1 MGGAMLGKENDRVVC
16 LLVTELAKQIDD
28 HLRSRLHGLG
38 LTPSQAMALR
48 ELGSPLTM
56 RELAGRMSCEAS
68 NVTFVVDRLEAA
80 GLVERTAHP
89 DDRRVKRVRLT
100 GDGRN
105 LRTRLMR
112 QLTKDSPLGG
122 LDVQDRLQ
130 LQGLLAK
137 AVRT

>member
-1 MGGAMLGKENDRVVC
+1 MLGKENDRVVC

>member
-1 MGGAMLGKENDRVVC
+1 LVLFVAKGTDREVC

-28 HLRSRLHGLG
+28 HLRSHLHGFG

-48 ELGSPLTM
+48 ELRSPLTM

-68 NVTFVVDRLEAA
+68 NVTFVIDRLEAG
-80 GLVERTAHP
+80 GLVERTADP
-89 DDRRVKRVRLT
+89 GDRRTRRVRLT
-100 GDGRN
+100 AEGRI

-112 QLTKDSPLGG
+112 ELTKDSPLGG
-122 LDVQDRLQ
+122 LDTQDRLQ
-130 LQGLLAK
+130 LEGLLAK